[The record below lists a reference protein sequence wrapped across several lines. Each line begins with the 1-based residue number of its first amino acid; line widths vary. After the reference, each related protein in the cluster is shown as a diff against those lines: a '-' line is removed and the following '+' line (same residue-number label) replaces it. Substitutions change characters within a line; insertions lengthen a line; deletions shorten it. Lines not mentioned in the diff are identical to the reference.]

1 MLKFIE
7 AVFGSLLKE
16 CKLLTLIILLI
27 SLAQLNYATSNI
39 SKLAITE
46 GFIFSPKSLNLIECT
61 NNVVADIIR
70 ETTKANDTNSH
81 KVEACLGGQHFQR
94 SMMGLALSFGSGED
108 LQYKKFKCPRLIA
121 SFLRDR
127 ILGYSCPYLSNI
139 NEFFN
144 FVENKE
150 LKTED
155 SIGKRN
161 IRSHPNN
168 AKNSKLPTILTSLY
182 TRLVH
187 GCDKIEYCLLNNE
200 EKSQEKYSMQD
211 HIDLDK
217 PLVGLNTH
225 NIDLEAKKN
234 MIDSM
239 VSLFPRKIGR
249 RDILTY
255 SNNLLRRA
263 TFEFETNFEKESPVD
278 PFWLIQAYRMLLI
291 YSVLLDDAGIF
302 VNLNSH
308 YFQKIF
314 NYLLD
319 TQYLRSIDSLQLQ
332 TKYLNL
338 DKSSRKQLLFLRAS
352 YTILESCFNFWK
364 DLHEYYVSSMFTSEY
379 NFGDTEI
386 VLDFSKIC
394 QKGLQLPLRQSLIF
408 FYYAGIKEVIK
419 YFDITDNTSNNDST
433 SNAQNESSEF
443 TESTE
448 TTNFIANNKNNDW
461 YDSYCT
467 DFTINTPWF
476 VESTNL
482 FYPVTSI
489 EELDLIYN
497 KEVLALIKQS
507 DPNLNPKATVLNL
520 NHNILSGYFIGG
532 NGSMMYKSCTYYL
545 KRKLKKGSK
554 QILLAHVTKMS
565 KNNGFYEVSPNEKIR
580 YFCWYTAKSAY
591 PNDSSFEADHKYET
605 SQFSQGNFRVSQ
617 SIETGNKTAIQSKA
631 ARPASISSSPK
642 RLEYQDIETLE
653 QNSDRVS
660 SALSSITSSTS
671 QTSSSS
677 SPAKSRKHSTF
688 LDNRRREILRRLYPQ
703 SSDLDMKSLVY
714 SISDKSDD
722 LRGVPIIKKHSN
734 SPSQILESSSSM
746 SNTRGKQE
754 QASCKNK
761 DKEDEKSKKGLIP
774 KLLEEIRSG
783 VKLKPTGSSAS
794 SEIMENI
801 KKEITSSAKSVNLGI
816 SSSQIK
822 NDLDSTEFAPP
833 LVETNLLDEMSN
845 SNRFLFEQ

>member
-1 MLKFIE
+1 MLNFTE
-7 AVFGSLLKE
+7 TVFGSLLKK
-16 CKLLTLIILLI
+16 CKLLTLFMLLI
-27 SLAQLNYATSNI
+27 NLIKLNYVSSNI

-46 GFIFSPKSLNLIECT
+46 GLIFSSKSLNLIECT
-61 NNVVADIIR
+61 NNVVSDIIR
-70 ETTKANDTNSH
+70 EVTKTNDTNYH
-81 KVEACLGGQHFQR
+81 KVETCLEGQHFQR
-94 SMMGLALSFGSGED
+94 SMMGLALSFGSGDD
-108 LQYKKFKCPRLIA
+108 LQYNKFKCPRLIA

-139 NEFFN
+139 SELFN

-161 IRSHPNN
+161 IRTHPNN

-187 GCDKIEYCLLNNE
+187 GCDKIEDCLLNND
-200 EKSQEKYSMQD
+200 EKYQKKYFIQD
-211 HIDLDK
+211 NSDLDDSILGFN
-217 PLVGLNTH
+217 PH
-225 NIDLEAKKN
+225 NINLEIRQN
-234 MIDSM
+234 IINSM
-239 VSLFPRKIGR
+239 VSLFPKKVGR

-263 TFEFETNFEKESPVD
+263 TLEFETNFEKESPID
-278 PFWLIQAYRMLLI
+278 PFWLIQAYRMLLL
-291 YSVLLDDAGIF
+291 YSVMLNNAGIF
-302 VNLNSH
+302 VNLSSY
-308 YFQKIF
+308 YFQKVF

-319 TQYLRSIDSLQLQ
+319 TRYLQNIDSLQLQ

-364 DLHEYYVSSMFTSEY
+364 DLHEYYVSSMFTSNY
-379 NFGDTEI
+379 NINDIG
-386 VLDFSKIC
+386 VVMDFSQVC
-394 QKGLQLPLRQSLIF
+394 QKGFQLPLRQSLIF

-419 YFDITDNTSNNDST
+419 YFDITEKTSNIHHD
-433 SNAQNESSEF
+433 SSEF

-448 TTNFIANNKNNDW
+448 ATNSIASHNNSEW
-461 YDSYCT
+461 YDNYCT

-482 FYPVTSI
+482 FYPVTNN

-497 KEVLALIKQS
+497 KEVSALIKQS
-507 DPNLNPKATVLNL
+507 DSNLNPKATVLNL
-520 NHNILSGYFIGG
+520 DHHILSGYFIGG

-545 KRKLKKGSK
+545 KRKLRKGSE
-554 QILLAHVTKMS
+554 QLLLAHVTKMS
-565 KNNGFYEVSPNEKIR
+565 KNNGFHEVSPNEKIR
-580 YFCWYTAKSAY
+580 YFCWYTAKIAY
-591 PNDSSFEADHKYET
+591 PNDPTFETDHKYET
-605 SQFSQGNFRVSQ
+605 NQFSQGNFKVSQ
-617 SIETGNKTAIQSKA
+617 SIETGGRGAIQSNA
-631 ARPASISSSPK
+631 SRPTSISSSPK

-653 QNSDRVS
+653 QNSDKIS
-660 SALSSITSSTS
+660 SAFASITSSTS

-677 SPAKSRKHSTF
+677 SPTKSRKHSSF
-688 LDNRRREILRRLYPQ
+688 LDDRRREILRRLYPQ

-722 LRGVPIIKKHSN
+722 LRGIPIIKKHSN
-734 SPSQILESSSSM
+734 SPSQIVDTSSSL

-754 QASCKNK
+754 QASFKNK
-761 DKEDEKSKKGLIP
+761 DKDDNKSNKGLMP

-783 VKLKPTGSSAS
+783 VRLKPTGSSAS
-794 SEIMENI
+794 SEIMESI
-801 KKEITSSAKSVNLGI
+801 KKEITSSAKTVNLGV

-845 SNRFLFEQ
+845 SYRFLFEQ